1 MATRIVSCRAIGVA
15 HRARTSRGEYHGAG
29 SLTQDGRWE
38 YSWDAENRLIR
49 VQSQTDTPQA
59 SWRTVQWQYDA
70 LGRRIRE
77 TTWTWNANSGT
88 WEATEDL
95 KFVSEAT
102 LFGRR
107 IAELNASDS
116 ALVRTYVWG
125 LDLSGTEQGAGGV
138 GGLLWLTQHA
148 GPNTGTHFAAYD
160 GNGNIVA
167 LSAASD
173 GSETARYEYGPF
185 GEPIRVSGPAASLN
199 PFRFSTKRTENNTDL
214 VLYEY
219 RAYSPSLGRFSNS
232 DPIGE
237 LGGLNLYGFV
247 GNNPM
252 GRVDTD
258 GRAWWPPSE
267 WPIWPKPKP
276 KPSVKPPKKPKDKCT
291 DCDKQDNP
299 AKELFK
305 MAADTLAGEVG
316 GKAGGIVRL
325 LLLASDAKKGC
336 GDMKGAADTC
346 LDFARR
352 QIADPGYPGA
362 DTDCQFCCQA
372 IMGSFP
378 GLGGFDY
385 YSCLNICRRF

>member
-1 MATRIVSCRAIGVA
+1 MLFSQHIVEI
-15 HRARTSRGEYHGAG
+15 
-29 SLTQDGRWE
+29 
-38 YSWDAENRLIR
+38 N
-49 VQSQTDTPQA
+49 
-59 SWRTVQWQYDA
+59 
-70 LGRRIRE
+70 
-77 TTWTWNANSGT
+77 GT
-88 WEATEDL
+88 
-95 KFVSEAT
+95 
-102 LFGRR
+102 
-107 IAELNASDS
+107 NN
-116 ALVRTYVWG
+116 ALVRSYAWG
-125 LDLSGTEQGAGGV
+125 LDLSGTMDGAGGV
-138 GGLLWLTQHA
+138 GSLLWVTLHAASGSASGTQ
-148 GPNTGTHFAAYD
+148 FVCYD

-167 LSAASD
+167 LVNAATGD
-173 GSETARYEYGPF
+173 VIARYEYGPF
-185 GEPIRVSGPAASLN
+185 GEPIRITGPASSRN

-214 VLYEY
+214 VLYENT
-219 RAYSPSLGRFSNS
+219 AYSPSLGLFSNS

-247 GNNPM
+247 GNNPI

-276 KPSVKPPKKPKDKCT
+276 KPPVQPPKKPKEKCR

-336 GDMKGAADTC
+336 GDMMAAGDTC
-346 LDFARR
+346 ADFARKEV
-352 QIADPGYPGA
+352 ADPGYAFGA
-362 DTDCQFCCQA
+362 IDCQFCCQA